1 MSSRNVK
8 KFEFKLSRPGLAI
21 FIFGI
26 SFILLFVFIAGVK
39 VGRDIDSCTEKS
51 TAGVQGPVK
60 WKIRKSADAPLAA
73 KEKED
78 DFKLNFYDDLTRK
91 RKTTEKKIETT
102 EKKIETTEKK
112 AKAKSSFKGK
122 YMVQAASFRDRE
134 KAETLR
140 KKLLNMGYDPVVDVI
155 DLKSKGRW
163 FRVCLKGFNTRS
175 DAKKVEAE
183 LEKKIRWLG
192 CLVIRG

>member
-8 KFEFKLSRPGLAI
+8 NFEFKLGRLGLAI

-26 SFILLFVFIAGVK
+26 SFILLFVFIVGVK
-39 VGRDIDSCTEKS
+39 VGREMDSYTEKN
-51 TAGVQGPVK
+51 TAGVQDPVK
-60 WKIRKSADAPLAA
+60 WKIRRSADAPR
-73 KEKED
+73 EEG
-78 DFKLNFYDDLTRK
+78 DFKLNFYDDLARK
-91 RKTTEKKIETT
+91 RKTI
-102 EKKIETTEKK
+102 EKK
-112 AKAKSSFKGK
+112 ARSSFNGR
-122 YMVQAASFRDRE
+122 YIVQAASFRDRR

-163 FRVCLKGFNTRS
+163 FRVCLKGFKTRG
-175 DAKKVEAE
+175 DAEKVEVE
-183 LEKKIRWLG
+183 LEKKIKWLR